1 MKKGFNVLLIIFAA
15 LMVVSCDKTKSYT
28 EMLKAE
34 RKAIDRLIDR
44 EGIEVLSEYPAD
56 GVFKENQFVKLENGI
71 YLNVIDS
78 GNGNR
83 PTIGSTEVLCRFI
96 SNRILSDSTQM
107 LYDLITTSY
116 SYPVEFKYG
125 YNTSIVERSYT
136 PDIFVCEGLGEGLNH
151 VGDSSYVKLIV
162 PFKRMSKTFLDQ
174 GEPIYF
180 SKVKYI
186 FRK

>member
-1 MKKGFNVLLIIFAA
+1 MKKGFNILLIIFTA
-15 LMVVSCDKTKSYT
+15 LTVMSCDKTKSYT
-28 EMLKAE
+28 DMLKAE

-56 GVFKENQFVKLENGI
+56 GVFKENQYVKLQNGI

-78 GNGNR
+78 GTGKR
-83 PTIGSTEVLCRFI
+83 PVLGSTEILCRFI
-96 SNRILSDSTQM
+96 ANRIMGDSTQLM
-107 LYDLITTSY
+107 YDLITTSY

-125 YNTSIVERSYT
+125 YNVSIVDRSYA
-136 PDIFVCEGLGEGLNH
+136 PDIFICEGLGEGLNH
-151 VGDSSYVKLIV
+151 VGDSSIVKLIV
-162 PFKRMSKTFLDQ
+162 PFKRMSQTFAKE

-186 FRK
+186 FR